1 MSTKKIFYVVFA
13 AFLMFSFQ
21 SCGVKKVAND
31 NVHKTTSASKG
42 SSFET
47 AIKVNSIPEEY
58 EYIRKVCSSCKHK
71 GQALVFNNK
80 KPYDII
86 TVVDN
91 TGTEMNYYFDI
102 SSFFG
107 KGF

>member
-1 MSTKKIFYVVFA
+1 MNTKKIFYIVFA
-13 AFLMFSFQ
+13 AFLMFSIQ

-31 NVHKTTSASKG
+31 NIQQKTSVSKG

-47 AIKVNSIPEEY
+47 AIKVNSVSAEY
-58 EYIRKVCSSCKHK
+58 EYIRKVCPSCKFS

-80 KPYDII
+80 KPYDIL
-86 TVVDN
+86 TVVDS
-91 TGTEMNYYFDI
+91 TGTEMEYYFDI